1 MFKGWRRLT
10 NANILAIAL
19 HRVIKYEKKRVAMKF
34 PNPKALLSMA
44 LLCAATA
51 SQAVPV
57 FTVDAKL
64 NSSTGGVGLLTT
76 VFLTAGQSFSV
87 FSGIND
93 LASAGPLPRF
103 SDADGLD
110 EHRLANAL
118 DDSGQPVGTVIGE
131 NFGLRSQ
138 GGLLAPFGALVGQIN
153 NGNFFFLGRSFNGPA
168 PATGLLKLFY
178 FDSNAADNSGSY
190 NVSITNNVASTDVP
204 EPESY
209 ALMLAG
215 LTVMGFVARRRR

>member
-1 MFKGWRRLT
+1 MT
-10 NANILAIAL
+10 
-19 HRVIKYEKKRVAMKF
+19 F

-64 NSSTGGVGLLTT
+64 NSSTGGVGLSTVLLT
-76 VFLTAGQSFSV
+76 VGQSFSV

-103 SDADGLD
+103 SDANGLTGPD
-110 EHRLANAL
+110 RFANAL
-118 DDSGQPVGTVIGE
+118 DDSGQPVGTKIGT
-131 NFGLRSQ
+131 NFGLRTQ
-138 GGLLAPFGALVGQIN
+138 GGLSAPFGALVGQIN
-153 NGNFFFLGRSFNGPA
+153 PGSFFFLGRAFSGPA

-178 FDSNAADNSGSY
+178 FDSNGADNTGSY
-190 NVSITNNVASTDVP
+190 NVSITNNVPSTVVP
-204 EPESY
+204 EPETY

-215 LTVMGFVARRRR
+215 LTVMGFVTRRQR